1 MTHRTPIRT
10 ASLVALIA
18 ALGFIATDRAL
29 AAEPHVAGM
38 QVISSD
44 SDETTQFMALGMSKS
59 AVIELP
65 TDMKDVVVAD
75 PSIVTAVVKSKRR
88 VFLVGAGHGMT
99 NLYFFDADGRQIGA
113 LEVVVTPSKTAGSMP
128 SQFEY
133 DRFHANHVMIVRGE
147 ESSLYSCTPKTCIS
161 TLSNEEEKEAKTRR
175 EIGTPLIENSNNSGG
190 AK

>member
-1 MTHRTPIRT
+1 MTHRTPIHT

-29 AAEPHVAGM
+29 AAEPL

-44 SDETTQFMALGMSKS
+44 ENDTTQFMSLGMSKT

-75 PSIVTAVVKSKRR
+75 PSIVTAVVRSKRR

-99 NLYFFDADGRQIGA
+99 NLYFFDADGRQIAA
-113 LEVVVTPSKTAGSMP
+113 LEVVVTPSTTAGSMP
-128 SQFEY
+128 SLFEY
-133 DRFHANHVMIVRGE
+133 YPRHANHVVIFRGG
-147 ESSLYSCTPKTCIS
+147 ESTLYSCTPTTCITS
-161 TLSNEEEKEAKTRR
+161 LSKEEEIEAKTRR
-175 EIGTPLIENSNNSGG
+175 SIGTPLINNNNSSGG
-190 AK
+190 GQ